1 MILCKTA
8 CSVDIQLVNLIV
20 SAGVQL
26 VQPVLRQSECRRY
39 TVLDGFRRN
48 GDHVDALLNVKLSR
62 PAVLQSVIIVHTVGN
77 IAVLLCLQ
85 DQKPALDG
93 VDGSRINLDKIS
105 LFHRNLA
112 DKFAPAS
119 LVDHGGKLLF
129 RLRIVTDHERGVLG
143 RIHNV
148 PALRLAERTVFM
160 FLCIGVIRVYL
171 NTQIRLRIDDLCQKR
186 EAVVGEVPKYLRVLL
201 PHF

>member
-105 LFHRNLA
+105 LFTGISRINSLQRPSWIMEA
-112 DKFAPAS
+112 SSSFVFA
-119 LVDHGGKLLF
+119 L
-129 RLRIVTDHERGVLG
+129 
-143 RIHNV
+143 
-148 PALRLAERTVFM
+148 
-160 FLCIGVIRVYL
+160 
-171 NTQIRLRIDDLCQKR
+171 
-186 EAVVGEVPKYLRVLL
+186 
-201 PHF
+201 

>member
-1 MILCKTA
+1 M
-8 CSVDIQLVNLIV
+8 
-20 SAGVQL
+20 
-26 VQPVLRQSECRRY
+26 
-39 TVLDGFRRN
+39 
-48 GDHVDALLNVKLSR
+48 KLSR
-62 PAVLQSVIIVHTVGN
+62 LAVLQSVIIVHTVGN

-119 LVDHGGKLLF
+119 LVDHGGKLLL

-160 FLCIGVIRVYL
+160 FLCIGVIRMYL
-171 NTQIRLRIDDLCQKR
+171 NAQIRLRIDDLCQKW
-186 EAVVGEVPKYLRVLL
+186 EAVVGEVSKYLRVLL

>member
-1 MILCKTA
+1 M
-8 CSVDIQLVNLIV
+8 
-20 SAGVQL
+20 
-26 VQPVLRQSECRRY
+26 
-39 TVLDGFRRN
+39 
-48 GDHVDALLNVKLSR
+48 
-62 PAVLQSVIIVHTVGN
+62 
-77 IAVLLCLQ
+77 
-85 DQKPALDG
+85 
-93 VDGSRINLDKIS
+93 DGSRINLDKIS

-160 FLCIGVIRVYL
+160 FLCIGVIRMYL